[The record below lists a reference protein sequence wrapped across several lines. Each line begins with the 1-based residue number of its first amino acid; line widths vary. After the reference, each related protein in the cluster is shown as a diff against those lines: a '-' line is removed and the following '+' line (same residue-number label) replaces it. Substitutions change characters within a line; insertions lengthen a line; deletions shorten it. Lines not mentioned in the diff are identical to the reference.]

1 MGELFLVVSPLIE
14 SAVTLKDLKRYLRL
28 CFPELKPQLFLAES
42 FDDVMDVVREKCT
55 IINVACLEAIVK
67 HYKIE
72 NAETQIR
79 SYKLEVD
86 TFCEFVKLSVCENE
100 DFMPDSSS
108 LLKCETIEF
117 VLEWKMD
124 EHTLREINDLLW
136 KAFGSM
142 AKRVLVK
149 EVKKGNSIIVTCYAS
164 CYVVDVLVIEV
175 KMKLDILKEMGLIKV
190 SVGYYTI
197 WDLHARDKV

>member
-28 CFPELKPQLFLAES
+28 CFPELKPQLSLAES
-42 FDDVMDVVREKCT
+42 FDDVMDIVREKCT

-67 HYKIE
+67 QYKIKS
-72 NAETQIR
+72 AETQII

-86 TFCEFVKLSVCENE
+86 MFCEAVKLSVCENE

-117 VLEWKMD
+117 ILEWEMD
-124 EHTLREINDLLW
+124 ERTLCEINNLLW
-136 KAFGSM
+136 KAFGSL

-190 SVGYYTI
+190 TVGYYTI

>member
-28 CFPELKPQLFLAES
+28 CFPELKPQLSLAES

-55 IINVACLEAIVK
+55 IINITCLEAIVK

-72 NAETQIR
+72 NAETQIT

-117 VLEWKMD
+117 ILEWNMD

-164 CYVVDVLVIEV
+164 CCVVDVLVIEV
-175 KMKLDILKEMGLIKV
+175 KTRLDILKEMGLIKV
-190 SVGYYTI
+190 TVGYYTI

>member
-1 MGELFLVVSPLIE
+1 MGDLFLVVSPLIE
-14 SAVTLKDLKRYLRL
+14 SAVTLKDLKKYLRF
-28 CFPELKPQLFLAES
+28 CFPELKPQLSIAES

-55 IINVACLEAIVK
+55 IINVVCLEAIVK
-67 HYKIE
+67 QYKIE
-72 NAETQIR
+72 HAETQIT

-86 TFCEFVKLSVCENE
+86 MFCEDVKLSVCENE
-100 DFMPDSSS
+100 DFMPDLSS

-117 VLEWKMD
+117 VLEWEMD

-136 KAFGSM
+136 KSFGSM

-175 KMKLDILKEMGLIKV
+175 KMNLDILKEMGLIKV
-190 SVGYYTI
+190 TIGYYTI

>member
-1 MGELFLVVSPLIE
+1 MVSPLIE
-14 SAVTLKDLKRYLRL
+14 SAVTLKDLKKYLRF
-28 CFPELKPQLFLAES
+28 CFPELKPQLSIAES

-55 IINVACLEAIVK
+55 IINVVCLEAIVK
-67 HYKIE
+67 QYKIE
-72 NAETQIR
+72 HAETQIT
-79 SYKLEVD
+79 SYKSEVD
-86 TFCEFVKLSVCENE
+86 MFCEDVKLSVCENE

-117 VLEWKMD
+117 VLEWEMD
-124 EHTLREINDLLW
+124 EHTLCEINDLLW

-190 SVGYYTI
+190 TIGYYAI